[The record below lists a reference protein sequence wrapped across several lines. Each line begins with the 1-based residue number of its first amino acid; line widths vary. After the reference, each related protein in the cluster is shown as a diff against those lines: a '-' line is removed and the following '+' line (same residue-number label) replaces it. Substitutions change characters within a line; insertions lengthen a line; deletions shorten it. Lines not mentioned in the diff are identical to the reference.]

1 MKSLVFIAVSKM
13 NESEVV
19 EAVNLDEM
27 STNLCQDDGDERLS
41 LWMDG
46 GEFELSTSLKVL
58 FI

>member
-1 MKSLVFIAVSKM
+1 M

-27 STNLCQDDGDERLS
+27 STNLCLDDGNERLS
-41 LWMDG
+41 LWMHG
-46 GEFELSTSLKVL
+46 GEVELSTSLKVL

>member
-1 MKSLVFIAVSKM
+1 M